1 MTALANMLAG
11 IFVLAGTSFVL
22 VAAIGLLRFPDFYTR
37 VHAAAKAGTVGSA
50 LTLVAL
56 AIVSTETAE
65 VLRAVAAIFF
75 FFLTAPLSAH
85 LLGKAAHS
93 AGYQL
98 WEGSVRDE
106 MPPVEPILDVVVA
119 DPQSDAP
126 DPPGSP
132 PDGVRTSTAG

>member
-1 MTALANMLAG
+1 MTAAANILAG
-11 IFVLAGTSFVL
+11 IFVIAGTGFVL
-22 VAAIGLLRFPDFYTR
+22 IAAIGLLRFPDFYTR
-37 VHAAAKAGTVGSA
+37 IHAAAKAGTVGSA

-56 AIVSTETAE
+56 AIVSNEMAE
-65 VLRAVAAIFF
+65 VLRAIAAIFF

-106 MPPVEPILDVVVA
+106 MPAPASLREAQRLDPQADAPARGQPA
-119 DPQSDAP
+119 DPVKP
-126 DPPGSP
+126 
-132 PDGVRTSTAG
+132 AG

>member
-1 MTALANMLAG
+1 MTAIANILAG
-11 IFVLAGTSFVL
+11 LFVLAGTSFVL

-37 VHAAAKAGTVGSA
+37 IHAAAKAGTVGSA

-56 AIVSTETAE
+56 AIVSNETAE
-65 VLRAVAAIFF
+65 VLRAIAAIFF

-106 MPPVEPILDVVVA
+106 MPHVEPIREVERV
-119 DPQSDAP
+119 DPQADAP
-126 DPPGSP
+126 DLPGRPPE
-132 PDGVRTSTAG
+132 GVTTSTAG

>member
-1 MTALANMLAG
+1 MTAVANILAG
-11 IFVLAGTSFVL
+11 IFVLAGTFFVL

-37 VHAAAKAGTVGSA
+37 LHAAAKAGTVGSA

-56 AIVSTETAE
+56 AIVSNEMAE

-85 LLGKAAHS
+85 LLGKAAHT

-106 MPPVEPILDVVVA
+106 MPPVEPRLDVVLA
-119 DPQSDAP
+119 DPQADAP
-126 DPPGSP
+126 DLPGPPPG
-132 PDGVRTSTAG
+132 GVRPSSG

>member
-1 MTALANMLAG
+1 MTAVANILAG

-56 AIVSTETAE
+56 AIVSNETAE

-106 MPPVEPILDVVVA
+106 MPYVEPRLDVVLA
-119 DPQSDAP
+119 DPQADAP
-126 DPPGSP
+126 DLPGSP
-132 PDGVRTSTAG
+132 PDGVRPSSG

>member
-1 MTALANMLAG
+1 MTAIANIVAG
-11 IFVLAGTSFVL
+11 IFAIAGTSFVL
-22 VAAIGLLRFPDFYTR
+22 VAAIGILRFPDFYTR

-56 AIVSTETAE
+56 AILSTETAE
-65 VLRAVAAIFF
+65 VLRAIAAIFF

-98 WEGSVRDE
+98 WEGSVLNE
-106 MPPVEPILDVVVA
+106 MPPVEPKRNVERV
-119 DPQSDAP
+119 DPEADAP
-126 DPPGSP
+126 QRPK
-132 PDGVRTSTAG
+132 RTETSVTSEP

>member
-1 MTALANMLAG
+1 MTAFANMLAG

-56 AIVSTETAE
+56 AIVSNETAE

-106 MPPVEPILDVVVA
+106 MPHVEPRLDVVVA
-119 DPQSDAP
+119 DPQADAP
-126 DPPGSP
+126 DLPGAP
-132 PDGVRTSTAG
+132 PDGVRTSSAG

>member
-1 MTALANMLAG
+1 MSAIANIIAG
-11 IFVLAGTSFVL
+11 LFVIAGSSFVL
-22 VAAIGLLRFPDFYTR
+22 IAALGLLRFPDFYTR

-56 AIVSTETAE
+56 AIVSNETAE
-65 VLRAVAAIFF
+65 VLRAIAAIFF

-98 WEGSVRDE
+98 WEGSVQDE
-106 MPPVEPILDVVVA
+106 LPYVEPKREVERA
-119 DPQSDAP
+119 DPEQDDRPRRREPA
-126 DPPGSP
+126 DPVSPGS
-132 PDGVRTSTAG
+132 